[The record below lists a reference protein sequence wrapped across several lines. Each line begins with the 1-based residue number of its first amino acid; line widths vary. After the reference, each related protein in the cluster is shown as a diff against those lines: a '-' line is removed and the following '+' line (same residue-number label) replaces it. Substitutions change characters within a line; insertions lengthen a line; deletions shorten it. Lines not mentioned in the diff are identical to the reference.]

1 MEFAETIEKAVKAAE
16 AFAGRQHGM
25 LIGGKWM
32 PAHNGRILASHDP
45 ATERQI
51 GEFPSGGAADI
62 DLAVKAARKAFDYG
76 PWPKMKGIERAKLL
90 WRLAE
95 LIDENADEL
104 SAIETMDM
112 GVPFRAARFGAV
124 GGSADIAR
132 YLSGWAGRL
141 YGDTIP
147 ASAGDWHIYTE
158 REPVGVVGQIIPW
171 NVPFG
176 MAVSKICAALAA
188 GCTVVAK
195 PAELTSL
202 STLRLGE
209 LILEAGFPED
219 VVNIVT
225 GEGKDAGAALA
236 EHPDVDKISF
246 TGSTATG
253 KSILAASAG
262 SLKRVTLE
270 LGGKS
275 PVIILDDADL
285 DEAIPGA
292 ANSVFANSGQVCV
305 AGSRLFVHP
314 KVLDKV
320 MDGLVAHAARLKV
333 GPGLDPAHDLGPLVS
348 AGQMERV
355 LGYVDSGRQEGAEIV
370 HGGGRLGAAGY
381 FVEPTI
387 FMKAAREM
395 KIAREEIFG
404 PVMTV
409 LPMED
414 DTLDTLARQANDT
427 PYGLAA
433 TIWSRDIKKAHRLAK
448 AMRAGSVRINS
459 AGNVDPAVPFG
470 GYKQSGI
477 GRERGREGV
486 EIYTELKSVVVAL

>member
-1 MEFAETIEKAVKAAE
+1 MDLKEMIAKGLGPANEFIAREQ
-16 AFAGRQHGM
+16 RM
-25 LIGGKWM
+25 LIGKDWAAPADGKLLDSYN
-32 PAHNGRILASHDP
+32 PANEQLIGRIP
-45 ATERQI
+45 A
-51 GEFPSGGAADI
+51 GGTRDV
-62 DLAVKAARKAFDYG
+62 DLAVKAAREAFDEG
-76 PWPKMKGIERAKLL
+76 PWPKMSGPERAKLL
-90 WRLAE
+90 WRLGD
-95 LIDENADEL
+95 LIDEHADEI
-104 SAIETMDM
+104 SVIETLDM
-112 GVPFRAARFGAV
+112 GVPFKAARFGAV

-147 ASAGDWHIYTE
+147 ASAGDWHIYTQ
-158 REPVGVVGQIIPW
+158 REPCGVVAQIVPW

-176 MAVSKICAALAA
+176 QAVSKICAALAA

-209 LILEAGFPED
+209 LILEAGFPEG

-225 GEGKDAGAALA
+225 GLGTEAGAALA
-236 EHPDVDKISF
+236 SHPDVDKVSF

-253 KSILAASAG
+253 KSILSASVN

-285 DEAIPGA
+285 EEAIPGA
-292 ANSVFANSGQVCV
+292 ANSVFSNSGQVCV

-314 KVLDKV
+314 KVIDEVLA
-320 MDGLVAHAARLKV
+320 GLADYAATLKV
-333 GPGLDPAHDLGPLVS
+333 GPGLDPANHLGPLVS
-348 AGQMERV
+348 GGQLDRV
-355 LGYVDSGRQEGAEIV
+355 LGYVEAGRKDGAEII
-370 HGGGRLGAAGY
+370 HGGTRIGDKGY

-387 FMKAAREM
+387 FTKASANIS
-395 KIAREEIFG
+395 IAREEIFG
-404 PVMTV
+404 PVITV

-414 DTLDTLARQANDT
+414 DSLETLARQANDT
-427 PYGLAA
+427 EYGLAA
-433 TIWSRDIKKAHRLAK
+433 TIWSRDIKKAHCLASK
-448 AMRAGSVRINS
+448 IRAGSVRINA

-486 EIYTELKSVVVAL
+486 EIYTELKSILVAL